1 MLLMLLHV
9 PSQAYMMLTRCGQTG
24 MLGSVETIDVLSD
37 MIEKHNLTTVVVDP
51 VRPRPNRHKA
61 LFT

>member
-1 MLLMLLHV
+1 
-9 PSQAYMMLTRCGQTG
+9 

-51 VRPRPNRHKA
+51 VRCLILLLR
-61 LFT
+61 TG